1 MRVGDTEIKPGD
13 IMFCDPTEGVVTIP
27 QERLQEVIDIL
38 PSLVEADDKVKEAV
52 GKGMSVQEAFATFR
66 APKKA

>member
-1 MRVGDTEIKPGD
+1 MEIKPGD